1 MLITNTNVSI
11 VASAQICCFLF
22 ALPIV
27 FICQVNAVDLSPCI
41 PDADSFYFPVPLT
54 FFCQL
59 LLMYFS

>member
-41 PDADSFYFPVPLT
+41 PDADSF
-54 FFCQL
+54 L
-59 LLMYFS
+59 LSSATDLFLPAFTHVL